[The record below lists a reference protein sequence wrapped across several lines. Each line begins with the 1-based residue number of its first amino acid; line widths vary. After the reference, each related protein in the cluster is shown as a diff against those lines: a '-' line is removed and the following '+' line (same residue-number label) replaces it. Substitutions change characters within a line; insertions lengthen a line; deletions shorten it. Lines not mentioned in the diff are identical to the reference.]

1 MEALLQS
8 IRQTAAVNLVQQP
21 EYGSGGHGGGPAISS
36 CERKSAKHRH
46 TSSRIGNRNGCVEA
60 SGRGSS
66 KGGGEAGGRP
76 TEHGEG
82 HPAEDGLPASQVH
95 RQRPVQ
101 VAQRGARCAQG
112 SRHATW
118 HKGHRCSLG
127 KGHGRQDALGRDG
140 LCLPRAPGDVVRVLP
155 RLEHDGRLSPGAVC
169 RATAAGD
176 LSAGSAG
183 SQASYALGAPGV
195 LLEH

>member
-21 EYGSGGHGGGPAISS
+21 EYGSGGHGGGPAISN

-46 TSSRIGNRNGCVEA
+46 TGSRIGNRNGC
-60 SGRGSS
+60 
-66 KGGGEAGGRP
+66 
-76 TEHGEG
+76 
-82 HPAEDGLPASQVH
+82 VH

-140 LCLPRAPGDVVRVLP
+140 ICLPRAPGDVVRVLP
-155 RLEHDGRLSPGAVC
+155 RLEHNGRSSPGAVC

-183 SQASYALGAPGV
+183 SQASFALGAPGV